1 MFWFQSSFGYGF
13 LLSLLAL
20 SAFYF
25 RDERMRA
32 DLLFKRT
39 SYLLLCLSEKMHKIV
54 FALMLILLSSCT
66 TVSPSEYTVHNISEN
81 ENLADVPATVSNSA
95 AINPISVEENLS
107 NASRIKASY
116 LNYIILYY
124 KDGFEALVE
133 YGIEFDENSAVSGV
147 VQKISGSYNQ
157 LVQTE
162 KVQNSGITS
171 ITQPNG
177 FTVNESHHYTYWIEG
192 VIEFPSDDYAQYR
205 NQKALKIHL
214 KVDKT
219 KTVGK
224 K

>member
-1 MFWFQSSFGYGF
+1 
-13 LLSLLAL
+13 
-20 SAFYF
+20 
-25 RDERMRA
+25 MRA

-54 FALMLILLSSCT
+54 LALMLILLSSCT

-107 NASRIKASY
+107 NASRTKASY

-192 VIEFPSDDYAQYR
+192 VIEDPSDDYAQYR

>member
-1 MFWFQSSFGYGF
+1 MFWFQSFFGYGF

-25 RDERMRA
+25 RGGRMRA
-32 DLLFKRT
+32 DLFFKRT
-39 SYLLLCLSEKMHKIV
+39 SYLLLCLSEKMHKLV
-54 FALMLILLSSCT
+54 LALVLTLLSSCT
-66 TVSPSEYTVHNISEN
+66 TVSSSEYTVHNISQN
-81 ENLADVPATVSNSA
+81 EDLAEVPASVSNSA
-95 AINPISVEENLS
+95 AINPISVLFNT
-107 NASRIKASY
+107 SRIKASN

-162 KVQNSGITS
+162 KLQNSGITS

-192 VIEFPSDDYAQYR
+192 VIEDPSDDYAQYR